1 MVRNCKNKKKT
12 KKSQPLGYQNSVLL
26 SVVSVSACQWLGLHM
41 GQQSIVINCGYLL
54 VTMEMPGMLDFF
66 FFLLSQCVLQTI
78 LTYFLYVQAE

>member
-1 MVRNCKNKKKT
+1 MVRNCKNKKTT

-66 FFLLSQCVLQTI
+66 FFSFVTMCFANNI
-78 LTYFLYVQAE
+78 DIFSICAG